1 LHCFDVVS
9 VGQGRVGRLVA
20 GYWGEFVVSIWGELV
35 DGAIT
40 SPTWD
45 ELVGRIDIAAK

>member
-1 LHCFDVVS
+1 MTNSNLVYCVE
-9 VGQGRVGRLVA
+9 VA
-20 GYWGEFVVSIWGELV
+20 GYWGEFVVSKWGELV
-35 DGAIT
+35 EGTVT